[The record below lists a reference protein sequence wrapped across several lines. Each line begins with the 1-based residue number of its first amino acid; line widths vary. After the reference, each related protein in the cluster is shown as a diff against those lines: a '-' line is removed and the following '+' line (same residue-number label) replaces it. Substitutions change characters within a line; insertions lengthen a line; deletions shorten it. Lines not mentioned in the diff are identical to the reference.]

1 MDKILTWIDFL
12 DHHTIAGTGEY
23 MLYRNYFVLDQ
34 FDQLMYK
41 YAEHPGS
48 DERAKT
54 SLYDTPPV
62 ARGFSAFYAHWLQP
76 DQILPEALMNI
87 TYLDPP
93 EYYEVYLKSA
103 FKVFMLRNERSSK
116 PLSRIEIKS
125 KFFPEHIQREKT
137 WFEQSHKFY
146 SQCKD
151 EEDQE
156 FKDKLLADFNGY
168 MAWLKE
174 KAQLPFP
181 THVLSLQPS
190 SKAVIQPRVINSGIM
205 INNLINVFPY
215 NSLHSE
221 NQAVTKSLPVPRT
234 QNKKPKIDSQTLL
247 DIWIA
252 DKRYYHQ
259 IIEAVSSKSF
269 LNISVPL
276 ISIADNGMLNW
287 NKSNM
292 KYKSYLAGFFYA
304 CLLHGFITDAYT
316 GSDYVLL
323 IKNTFGITVDSS
335 PYKAAMGKA
344 KTSSV
349 GNSEFLSPFQ
359 DIITIIKKATQTTQ
373 TTF

>member
-1 MDKILTWIDFL
+1 MDFL
-12 DHHTIAGTGEY
+12 DHHHNVSTGEY

-103 FKVFMLRNERSSK
+103 FKVFMLRNERSPN
-116 PLSRIEIKS
+116 PLSRVEIKS

-151 EEDQE
+151 EEDQA
-156 FKDKLLADFNGY
+156 FKDKLQADFNGY

-174 KAQLPFP
+174 KAKLPFP

-190 SKAVIQPRVINSGIM
+190 PTKNFSLQNSERDLM
-205 INNLINVFPY
+205 LNKFLHESFH
-215 NSLHSE
+215 NSLLSE
-221 NQAVTKSLPVPRT
+221 NETKTKSRPGPKP
-234 QNKKPKIDSQTLL
+234 QNKKPKIEYRKLHDLWLGTEKQY
-247 DIWIA
+247 D
-252 DKRYYHQ
+252 
-259 IIEAVSSKSF
+259 EAIHMLTTF
-269 LNISVPL
+269 R
-276 ISIADNGMLNW
+276 ISISEIAFVIQRTDGLHW
-287 NKSNM
+287 QYPHKYGRDQYM
-292 KYKSYLAGFFYA
+292 K
-304 CLLHGFITDAYT
+304 GFIYT
-316 GSDYVLL
+316 CLKRNLIANQTSIVFTRVLS
-323 IKNTFGITVDSS
+323 NTFS
-335 PYKAAMGKA
+335 
-344 KTSSV
+344 
-349 GNSEFLSPFQ
+349 
-359 DIITIIKKATQTTQ
+359 ITIRNNDAFKSVIVNPPPDKYLTPFKTLPYSK
-373 TTF
+373 